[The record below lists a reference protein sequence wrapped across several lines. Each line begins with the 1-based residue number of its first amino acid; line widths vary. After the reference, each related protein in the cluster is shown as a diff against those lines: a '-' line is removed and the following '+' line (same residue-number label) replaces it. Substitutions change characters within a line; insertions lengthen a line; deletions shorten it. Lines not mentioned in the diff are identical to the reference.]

1 MNAALKRNMFICGFL
16 VVPVSLYWLFVMY
29 PTVKLVQLSFT
40 DWNGLDGAR
49 WVGLANFN
57 EIFHTPEVWL
67 SLRNNLIYFAI
78 GLVGLAFSLFLAVVL
93 TGRIRLAKSFRAVIF
108 TPFILNVTAVSF
120 MFGFLYE
127 TESGAIN
134 LGLRAL
140 GLSFLEQRW
149 LSDPHLVNVSLAFVV
164 VWKSVGFYM
173 VLLIAALQSI
183 PKDLYEAAVMDG
195 AGKWNMFRYIT
206 IPSIS
211 DIVKLIVF
219 LVFTGSVQTF
229 EQPFLLTGQGGPGY
243 ASMTFALYSVHA
255 AFKFGRYGLASSM
268 AVVLILIVLVVQIL
282 QRTLVREKEDG
293 HEDFK

>member
-1 MNAALKRNMFICGFL
+1 MNVQLKKRTFIFGFL
-16 VVPVSLYWLFVMY
+16 FVPVSLYLLFVMY
-29 PTVKLVQLSFT
+29 PTVKLIQLSFT
-40 DWNGLDGAR
+40 DWNGLDGAS
-49 WVGLANFN
+49 WVGLANYK
-57 EIFHTPEVWL
+57 EIFHTPEVWT
-67 SLRNNLIYFAI
+67 SLRNNLIYFVI
-78 GLVGLAFSLFLAVVL
+78 GLAGLAFSLFVAVVL
-93 TGRIRLAKSFRAVIF
+93 TGRIRMANSFRSVIF
-108 TPFILNVTAVSF
+108 APFILNATAVSF

-140 GLSFLEQRW
+140 GLEFLEQRW
-149 LSDPHLVNVSLAFVV
+149 LSNPHLVNISLALIVI
-164 VWKSVGFYM
+164 WKSIGFYM
-173 VLLIAALQSI
+173 VILIAALQSI

-195 AGKWNMFRYIT
+195 AGKWNTFRFIT
-206 IPSIS
+206 IPCIS
-211 DIVKLIVF
+211 DIVKLLGF

-255 AFKFGRYGLASSM
+255 AFKFSRYGLASAM
-268 AVVLILIVLVVQIL
+268 AVVLILIVMVVQLL